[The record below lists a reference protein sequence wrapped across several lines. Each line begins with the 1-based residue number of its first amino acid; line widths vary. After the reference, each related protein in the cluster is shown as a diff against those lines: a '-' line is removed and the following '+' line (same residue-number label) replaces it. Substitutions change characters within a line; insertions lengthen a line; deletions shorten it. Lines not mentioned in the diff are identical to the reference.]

1 MSFSVLG
8 KSKMEIDSVVSS
20 STPLPQ
26 AACLENS
33 SGKTRG
39 RGRGVS
45 VEAAS
50 LLLCARFLQDL
61 TGSPLKQFLLFL
73 FFLLLANVRSS
84 VSLLDSEIQAAGVRP
99 QSGHFQLQSPSVASL
114 CFRIAS
120 RFFTVTTGPIWST
133 CHSPSSL
140 SPTQV
145 ASLCFSNAHILSTI
159 SVLPLL

>member
-8 KSKMEIDSVVSS
+8 KSKMEIDSVVISR
-20 STPLPQ
+20 TPLPQ
-26 AACLENS
+26 AACLENN

-39 RGRGVS
+39 GVGGVS

-50 LLLCARFLQDL
+50 LLLCEHFLQGL

-114 CFRIAS
+114 CLRIAS
-120 RFFTVTTGPIWST
+120 KFFIVTTGPVWST
-133 CHSPSSL
+133 CHSPSSF

-145 ASLCFSNAHILSTI
+145 ASLCFSNVHILSMI
-159 SVLPLL
+159 SVLSLM